1 MVAASGVDE
10 PEPVLVAVLDAGL
23 VRGPLV
29 LGVLVGPRRRRG
41 QHALHVPPRQ
51 IGIRLEHHRHDAGD
65 ERGRVGRAHAG
76 VATVVGEAV
85 GERLRG
91 EHAVVVLRV
100 AAGRADEDR
109 RAGRRVGRVLEVLAE
124 RADAHREPGVLV
136 ALVVHVLADVVRV
149 ARREDKDHAQA
160 AAAVRHA
167 VEHRVVA
174 VARHLAEAALHEVVV
189 QFQAGRRVALEV
201 VRAVAHDRGLAGRR
215 EITAGPVVSVAHVAG
230 AGRRARGARERAARR
245 VRMALAAVV
254 APAVGGDVV
263 DVVVFRDE
271 APVVGL
277 RG

>member
-1 MVAASGVDE
+1 MLDGHVDRDALYHKFRRAERRRLRLDPVLGAVEVDQGLAAHCLRHERQLRAPGRPGRRRRGGGQRVDE

-51 IGIRLEHHRHDAGD
+51 IGIRLEDHRHDAGD

-76 VATVVGEAV
+76 VATIIGEAV

-109 RAGRRVGRVLEVLAE
+109 RAGRRVRRVLEVLAE

-149 ARREDKDHAQA
+149 ARREDKDH
-160 AAAVRHA
+160 
-167 VEHRVVA
+167 
-174 VARHLAEAALHEVVV
+174 
-189 QFQAGRRVALEV
+189 
-201 VRAVAHDRGLAGRR
+201 
-215 EITAGPVVSVAHVAG
+215 T
-230 AGRRARGARERAARR
+230 
-245 VRMALAAVV
+245 
-254 APAVGGDVV
+254 
-263 DVVVFRDE
+263 
-271 APVVGL
+271 
-277 RG
+277 